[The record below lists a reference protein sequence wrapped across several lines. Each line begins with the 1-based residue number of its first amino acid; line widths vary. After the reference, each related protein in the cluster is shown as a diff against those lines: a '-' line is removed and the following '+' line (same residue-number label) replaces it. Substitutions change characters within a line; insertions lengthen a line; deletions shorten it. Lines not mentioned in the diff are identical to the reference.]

1 MGVPAASGYP
11 QYSGSLISPMFSL
24 ELLERFYTSTIY
36 SDISTTEY
44 TGELEKGGDQIT
56 FWREPEVI
64 VRDAHKNKKI
74 EHDTI
79 NAEPVTMVIDRAK
92 EFSIKVSQI
101 DEKQIQQWPKWKES
115 FLRNAG
121 YQLAQA
127 IDPDLLDEMYTSAA
141 AANQGATA
149 GAQSA
154 SINLGTAGAP
164 IVLTSSNIIEVFSQV
179 HQVLDEAKAPREGR
193 FITLPPAGITALRN
207 SDLQA
212 AYMTGLSW
220 SPLTNGKIPDE
231 VMGFTIMQSLNI
243 PSEIDAT
250 VTKLSYDLVAGVKM
264 ATAFAAQLEKTRV
277 IEDKDDWATYYQGL
291 TVYGFKVLYPEA
303 LVHIYATF
311 DATP

>member
-11 QYSGSLISPMFSL
+11 QYSGSLINPMFSMD
-24 ELLERFYTSTIY
+24 LLERFYTSTIY

-44 TGELEKGGDQIT
+44 SGDLEKGGDQIT
-56 FWREPEVI
+56 FWREPKVVI
-64 VRDAHKNKKI
+64 RDAYKNKKI

-115 FLRNAG
+115 FLKSAG

-127 IDPDLLDEMYTSAA
+127 IDPDLLTNMYTSVAGT
-141 AANQGATA
+141 NQGANA

-154 SINLGTAGAP
+154 NINLGTAGAP
-164 IVLTSSNIIEVFSQV
+164 LAITAANIIAVLANV
-179 HQVLDEAKAPREGR
+179 HQVLDEAMAPREGR
-193 FITLPPAGITALRN
+193 YITLPPAGITALRN

-220 SPLTNGKIPDE
+220 SPLTNGRIPDI
-231 VMGFTIMQSLNI
+231 VMGFVIMESLNI
-243 PSEIDAT
+243 PSVIDAT
-250 VTKLSYDLVAGVKM
+250 VSKLSYHLIAGVKM

-291 TVYGFKVLYPEA
+291 TVFGFKVLYPDA

-311 DATP
+311 A

>member
-11 QYSGSLISPMFSL
+11 QYSGSLINPMFSMD
-24 ELLERFYTSTIY
+24 LLERFYTSTVY

-44 TGELEKGGDQIT
+44 SGELEKGGDQIT
-56 FWREPEVI
+56 FWREPEVMI
-64 VRDAHKNKKI
+64 RDAYKNKKI

-79 NAEPVTMVIDRAK
+79 NAEPVTMIIDRAK

-101 DEKQIQQWPKWKES
+101 DEKQIQNWPKWKES
-115 FLRNAG
+115 FLKSAG

-127 IDPDLLDEMYTSAA
+127 IDPDLMDEMYTSVAA
-141 AANQGATA
+141 TNQGATA

-164 IVLTSSNIIEVFSQV
+164 LVITSDNIIEVLSYI
-179 HQVLDEAKAPREGR
+179 HQVLDEAKAPRDGR
-193 FITLPPAGITALRN
+193 FVILPPAGITALRN

-220 SPLTNGKIPDE
+220 SPLTNGRIPEE

-243 PSEIDAT
+243 PSEVDAT
-250 VTKLSYDLVAGVKM
+250 VNKLAYHIIAGVKM

-303 LVHIYATF
+303 LVHVYATF
-311 DATP
+311 DAS

>member
-11 QYSGSLISPMFSL
+11 QYSGSLINPMFSMD
-24 ELLERFYTSTIY
+24 LLERFYTSTVY

-44 TGELEKGGDQIT
+44 SGELEKGGDQIT
-56 FWREPEVI
+56 FWREPEVMI
-64 VRDAHKNKKI
+64 RDAYKNKKI

-79 NAEPVTMVIDRAK
+79 NAEPVTMIIDRAK

-101 DEKQIQQWPKWKES
+101 DEKQIQNWPKWKES
-115 FLRNAG
+115 FLKSAG

-127 IDPDLLDEMYTSAA
+127 IDPDLMDEMYTSVA
-141 AANQGATA
+141 AANQGANA

-154 SINLGTAGAP
+154 SINLGVAGAP
-164 IVLTSSNIIEVFSQV
+164 LVITAANIIEVLSYI
-179 HQVLDEAKAPREGR
+179 HQVLDEAKAPRDGR
-193 FITLPPAGITALRN
+193 FVILPPAGITALRN

-220 SPLTNGKIPDE
+220 SPLTNGRIPEE

-243 PSEIDAT
+243 PSEVDAT
-250 VTKLSYDLVAGVKM
+250 VTKLSYHLIAGVKM

-311 DATP
+311 DAA